1 MAFTLT
7 SFGIFENEQK
17 VFGFISSYDYV
28 KGEKVHGK
36 ICSSGNKIQ
45 NICLLCRD
53 HVVAENWNAST
64 PTLANK
70 HSKENEKKK
79 MTVTSYDWICESGL
93 SDMMLTIFFLSLFY
107 FYHEGVRLLW
117 KIKKNQL
124 FLTLHAHKVLASP
137 IHKVN

>member
-36 ICSSGNKIQ
+36 ICLSGNKIQ

-93 SDMMLTIFFLSLFY
+93 SDMMLTIFFLSLFFFTMKASDY
-107 FYHEGVRLLW
+107 FERLK
-117 KIKKNQL
+117 KINYSSLSMHIKSL
-124 FLTLHAHKVLASP
+124 PLPYTE
-137 IHKVN
+137 